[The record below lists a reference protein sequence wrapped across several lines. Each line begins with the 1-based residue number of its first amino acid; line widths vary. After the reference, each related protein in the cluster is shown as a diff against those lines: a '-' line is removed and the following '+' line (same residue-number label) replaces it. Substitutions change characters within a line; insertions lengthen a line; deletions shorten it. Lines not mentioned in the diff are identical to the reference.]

1 MQMETFWID
10 RLKVQRQHS
19 PRLIFY
25 QYIDIDSVEIVKKK
39 KKKKKKNL
47 IFTVLIEVVV
57 P

>member
-1 MQMETFWID
+1 M
-10 RLKVQRQHS
+10 QRQHS